1 MSTTCNRFV
10 SSRTIGF
17 SVSIGKVVM
26 ASTLFFTSSATR
38 RPSAPRSSS
47 IVTVP
52 IPSFAVERICLMPSM
67 PSIASSMRTVTAD
80 STSSGAAP
88 RYGTSTL
95 IRSSSI
101 SGNTSSLALVA
112 ASSPLA
118 TMNTIIRLAATP
130 LRANHSIMPCTL
142 APPLRRRPRA
152 QAAGKSAGPG
162 LRSARRALRLR
173 ASRAGPFAQRGL
185 QETPARGEG
194 APSAPG
200 GRESGGPLGRKASR
214 LRRSRLCAT
223 VPVFMV
229 ATLVPFRGPSAARC
243 GLSRLCSRSRFT
255 LTHAPDRAV
264 DVRCG
269 SA

>member
-10 SSRTIGF
+10 SSRMIGF

-38 RPSAPRSSS
+38 RASAPRSSS
-47 IVTVP
+47 IVTEP
-52 IPSFAVERICLMPSM
+52 APSYAVDRICLMPSM
-67 PSIASSMRTVTAD
+67 PSIASSIRTVTAD

-112 ASSPLA
+112 ARSPLA

-130 LRANHSIMPCTL
+130 LRANHSIMPCTF
-142 APPLRRRPRA
+142 ASPLRRRPRA
-152 QAAGKSAGPG
+152 QAAGKSAGPEP
-162 LRSARRALRLR
+162 RFARRALRRR
-173 ASRAGPFAQRGL
+173 ASRAGPFAGRGIHQVFPTGVQLGL
-185 QETPARGEG
+185 QEAPARGEG
-194 APSAPG
+194 APSSPG
-200 GRESGGPLGRKASR
+200 GRESGGPLGRKACRS
-214 LRRSRLCAT
+214 RRSHWCAT

-229 ATLVPFRGPSAARC
+229 ATLRPTP
-243 GLSRLCSRSRFT
+243 RSVGGAVWT
-255 LTHAPDRAV
+255 LATM
-264 DVRCG
+264 
-269 SA
+269 